1 MQGLRDVLREFMD
14 VEIFGIAAWPQVL
27 TGAPTLPA
35 TGGRLAGCTGDT
47 VCRPP
52 YPWPDIGRG
61 EPVARPPSR
70 PSGIAGVSAGRAGR
84 AYTDGLLNGV

>member
-35 TGGRLAGCTGDT
+35 TGGRLDR
-47 VCRPP
+47 V
-52 YPWPDIGRG
+52 
-61 EPVARPPSR
+61 
-70 PSGIAGVSAGRAGR
+70 
-84 AYTDGLLNGV
+84 